1 MDNIDRIKLFSGSC
15 DFVIG
20 AMSLESIP
28 PTSLPEVAFIGR
40 SNVGK
45 SSLIN
50 ALTNRKSLARVS
62 QTPGCTRQ
70 INFFDLVDRIYLVDM
85 PGYGYA
91 KRDKKEKAKWKDL
104 IYYYL
109 TGRQQLKRVYLL
121 IDSRHPLKQDDITTM
136 KYLDDA
142 AVSYQVVLTKAD
154 KTPKKDLEE
163 NIENIIQKIK
173 SHAACHPE
181 ILVTS
186 SESKLGIDD
195 LRVEITKFMNL

>member
-1 MDNIDRIKLFSGSC
+1 MNDLDRIKLFSGSC

-70 INFFDLVDRIYLVDM
+70 INFFNLGEKVYLVDM

-91 KRDKKEKAKWKDL
+91 KRDKSEKAKWKDL

-109 TGRQQLKRVYLL
+109 TGRQQLKRAYLL
-121 IDSRHPLKQDDITTM
+121 IDSRHPLKKDDTDTM

-154 KTPKKDLEE
+154 KPSKKELDE
-163 NIENIIQKIK
+163 NIKAVSEKIK
-173 SHAACHPE
+173 EHAACHPE
-181 ILVTS
+181 ILFTS
-186 SESKLGIDD
+186 SEEKIGIDD
-195 LRVEITKFMNL
+195 LRLEITRFFA